1 MSLENNGGADGVAWN
16 LNDLY
21 SGVNDP
27 KLSRDISEAERVAR
41 EFESKYRGKISSIKL
56 SDASFLLESI
66 REIESLYELM
76 DRPAIYASLVH
87 AAKTD
92 EPSHGALLAK
102 TRETRTKIN
111 QHLLFYDLEL
121 IAIPDDVANGLA
133 KAPQLLKYSHFLEQ
147 KRAWKPHY
155 LSEPEEKVLDV
166 KTLTG
171 RSAFVR
177 LFDETVAS
185 MTYPFVKDGVEQKL
199 SFQQIN
205 AKLYDADRSVR
216 KAGAEGITKG
226 LKDQNKL
233 LSYLF
238 NTLVLDHQN
247 DCEVRKFADPMSS
260 RHLANETSSEMV
272 QALMDSVEKHGS
284 TVHRYYKLKKRLLG
298 LTSLE
303 DYDRYAPIQGDMPLV
318 SWKDASKLVR
328 DSYHDLSPEAGKI
341 IDEFFDKSWID
352 AELRQG
358 KRGGAFSS
366 SAVPSVHPYIL
377 MSYTGKMRDVSTL
390 AHELGHGLHQYL
402 SRKNGY
408 LQCDTPLTTAET
420 ASVFGEML
428 VFKKLLDEYKD
439 PKVRLALLC
448 GKIEDSFATVFRQVV
463 LTRFEQKMH
472 KARREEGELSSERFN
487 TLWTEANQPMF
498 GDSVN
503 LSENYGFWWSYIGH
517 FVHVP
522 FYCYAYSFGE
532 LLVLALVQKYEQERD
547 AFVPKYMELLSRGGS
562 ESPVN
567 LLARMNIDLNDTSFW
582 ELGLKLLDRMVTE
595 VEELA
600 KLLGK

>member
-1 MSLENNGGADGVAWN
+1 MSLENNGGANGVAWN
-16 LNDLY
+16 LTDLY
-21 SGVNDP
+21 ASIIDP
-27 KLSRDISEAERVAR
+27 KLDRDIAEAQRLAQ
-41 EFESKYRGKISSIKL
+41 EFETQYRGKISTLKL
-56 SDASFLLESI
+56 TDAAFLLHAI
-66 REIESLYELM
+66 QQVESLYEIM

-92 EPSHGALLAK
+92 DATHGALVAK

-111 QHLLFYDLEL
+111 QHLLFFDLEL
-121 IAIPDDVANGLA
+121 IQIPDDVATGLA
-133 KAPQLLKYSHFLEQ
+133 KTPQLLKYAHFLEQ

-155 LSEPEEKVLDV
+155 LSEPEEKVVDV

-185 MTYPFVKDGVEQKL
+185 MTYPFTQDGVEQKL

-205 AKLYDADRSVR
+205 AKLYDADRSIR

-226 LKDQNKL
+226 LKEQNKL

-247 DCEVRKFADPMSS
+247 DCEVRKFSTPMTS
-260 RHLANETSSEMV
+260 RHLANETSAEMV
-272 QALMDSVEKHGS
+272 QALMDSVEKHGA

-318 SWKDASKLVR
+318 SWQDASKLVR
-328 DSYHDLSPEAGKI
+328 ESYHALSPEAGKI
-341 IDEFFDKSWID
+341 IDQFFDASWID
-352 AELRQG
+352 AELRPG

-366 SAVPSVHPYIL
+366 SAIPSVHPYIL

-428 VFKKLLDEYKD
+428 VFKKLLEKYQE
-439 PKVRLALLC
+439 PK
-448 GKIEDSFATVFRQVV
+448 E
-463 LTRFEQKMH
+463 
-472 KARREEGELSSERFN
+472 
-487 TLWTEANQPMF
+487 
-498 GDSVN
+498 
-503 LSENYGFWWSYIGH
+503 IGRA
-517 FVHVP
+517 HV
-522 FYCYAYSFGE
+522 
-532 LLVLALVQKYEQERD
+532 
-547 AFVPKYMELLSRGGS
+547 
-562 ESPVN
+562 
-567 LLARMNIDLNDTSFW
+567 
-582 ELGLKLLDRMVTE
+582 
-595 VEELA
+595 
-600 KLLGK
+600 